1 MALPKL
7 NDNPKYELVIPSTNQ
22 KVRYRP
28 YLVKEEKVMLMAM
41 ESQDKQ
47 AMMNSIVD
55 TIVACV
61 DDDIDRKKLAMFDVE
76 YMFLQMRSKSV
87 GETSKI
93 GIKCSSCGHDNEIIV
108 DVSSVTVDVPKLES
122 IIQLTSQ
129 ISIEMKW
136 PSYEDIVKIGATESS
151 ATSNLFT
158 MIIKS
163 IHAVITEEERILA
176 KDVTDKE
183 IEDFIDSM
191 TKEQF
196 AALGEYVSQMPRVS
210 KDVDFDCASCA
221 THNKVKLEGM
231 TDFF

>member
-7 NDNPKYELVIPSTNQ
+7 NDNPKYDLVIPSMNK

-41 ESQDKQ
+41 ESQDNQ

-76 YMFLQMRSKSV
+76 YMFLKIRSKSV
-87 GETSKI
+87 GETSTV
-93 GIKCSSCGHDNEIIV
+93 GIKCTSCDTQNDVTIDISAMEIEVPAVNKTIQ
-108 DVSSVTVDVPKLES
+108 VTPE
-122 IIQLTSQ
+122 IA
-129 ISIEMKW
+129 IEMKW
-136 PSYEDIVKIGATESS
+136 PTYEDIVKIGSTGNKL
-151 ATSNLFT
+151 TKNLFS
-158 MIIKS
+158 IIEKS
-163 IHAVITEEERILA
+163 IEAIVTENERILA

-183 IEDFIDSM
+183 LEEFVESM
-191 TKEQF
+191 TKEQLDM
-196 AALGEYVSQMPRVS
+196 LGDFVSKMPRLN
-210 KDVDFDCASCA
+210 KDVHFDCTSCKE
-221 THNKVKLEGM
+221 HNHVKLEGM

>member
-7 NDNPKYELVIPSTNQ
+7 NDKPKYDLVIPSTNQ

-41 ESQDKQ
+41 ESQDRQ

-61 DDDIDRKKLAMFDVE
+61 DEDIDRKKLAMFDVE
-76 YMFLQMRSKSV
+76 YMFLQMRAKSV
-87 GETSKI
+87 GETSTI
-93 GIKCSSCGHDNEIIV
+93 GIKCSSCDHNNEVTV
-108 DVSSVTVDVPKLES
+108 DVSSIVVDVPKIES
-122 IIQLTSQ
+122 TIQLTPE

-136 PSYEDIVKIGATESS
+136 PSYEDIVKIGSSDAS

-158 MIIKS
+158 MVIRS
-163 IHAVITEEERILA
+163 IDAIVTEEERILA

-183 IEDFIDSM
+183 IEDFMDSM
-191 TKEQF
+191 TKDQF
-196 AALGEYVSQMPRVS
+196 AALAEFVSQMPRVS
-210 KDVDFDCASCA
+210 KDVHFDCASCA
-221 THNKVKLEGM
+221 THNNVKLEGM